1 MEARPISI
9 PCSNTVH
16 RLGTSS
22 SGALLVVIG
31 VWASISVVGSVLCV
45 LIQSA
50 LLVLVVL
57 GVVVTRAVGVPR
69 ANTVHWLRAASG
81 SALLVSIGVWTAV
94 TVVSRVSADG
104 VGPAPPVLVVGAV
117 MEARA
122 VSSPVANTVNGLRAT
137 LLDALHMVVLMWALL
152 SIQVSLGGDLVGSA
166 PNVRV
171 GSRESRDLLS

>member
-1 MEARPISI
+1 MLA
-9 PCSNTVH
+9 
-16 RLGTSS
+16 GTIFFPF
-22 SGALLVVIG
+22 AKAID
-31 VWASISVVGSVLCV
+31 
-45 LIQSA
+45 
-50 LLVLVVL
+50 
-57 GVVVTRAVGVPR
+57 
-69 ANTVHWLRAASG
+69 WLRAASG

>member
-1 MEARPISI
+1 MGRRH
-9 PCSNTVH
+9 SN
-16 RLGTSS
+16 
-22 SGALLVVIG
+22 LVG
-31 VWASISVVGSVLCV
+31 P
-45 LIQSA
+45 A
-50 LLVLVVL
+50 LLVLVGL
-57 GVVVTRAVGVPR
+57 LIMLASIKRAK
-69 ANTVHWLRAASG
+69 ASHTVHWLRAASG